1 VKDNFFDLGGH
12 SLLALRLMAGIR
24 SALGRELPLSAL
36 FLGGTVEG
44 MAAILRRDD
53 SSISWSCLVELQ
65 ASGSRSPL
73 FLVHPAGGNV
83 LCFSDLARRLGS
95 DRPIYGIQTPGL
107 YGERP
112 LYTRIE
118 DMAAHYIEV
127 MKTVQPEGPYL
138 LGGWSLGGIVAYEM
152 AQQLA
157 AQGQRIRHL
166 LMLDSAI
173 NSARREN
180 VERDEETPDDED
192 AQDAEILMGTINGHL
207 PISME
212 ELQQLHGDERI
223 DFIIKKAI
231 SMNLLPPDFE
241 VAQARHGLTVFKTNL
256 KAMEQYAPQ
265 VYSGAVTLF
274 KTAERLASPPFDE
287 PSNNGQMLDV
297 TQDPTLG
304 WGELAA
310 RGVQIIDVPGEH
322 ATMLSYPY
330 VETLAL
336 RITAHIDDT
345 RATPE

>member
-1 VKDNFFDLGGH
+1 
-12 SLLALRLMAGIR
+12 
-24 SALGRELPLSAL
+24 
-36 FLGGTVEG
+36 
-44 MAAILRRDD
+44 
-53 SSISWSCLVELQ
+53 
-65 ASGSRSPL
+65 
-73 FLVHPAGGNV
+73 
-83 LCFSDLARRLGS
+83 
-95 DRPIYGIQTPGL
+95 
-107 YGERP
+107 
-112 LYTRIE
+112 
-118 DMAAHYIEV
+118 MAAHYIEV